1 MTGSIIT
8 IKNVKNIIERRNRE
22 IHKGSCGRILIA
34 AGSVGMAGAAV
45 LAARG
50 ALRSGTGLVQLHV
63 PAEIFPMRRSGKWRG
78 RVRACRPCRTAGL
91 KTTSPAGAA
100 IRGGSRSRTGG

>member
-1 MTGSIIT
+1 MTESIINEKT
-8 IKNVKNIIERRNRE
+8 VKNIIERRKRE

-50 ALRSGTGLVQLHV
+50 ALRSGAGLVQLSV
-63 PAEIFPMRRSGKWRG
+63 PAGIFPI
-78 RVRACRPCRTAGL
+78 VQ
-91 KTTSPAGAA
+91 
-100 IRGGSRSRTGG
+100 TGVLEATCLTDSLDNILHVHVLNPT